1 MAVLRRCL
9 TKIKV
14 RVAVAIRNKKQVN
27 APGTR
32 AARFTKNEADRA
44 MTWRK
49 KAVAAGYNDVAQMKT
64 VKDLETLH
72 DRADFEE
79 LLAALG
85 AKQKKEK

>member
-1 MAVLRRCL
+1 MAVFRRCL

-14 RVAVAIRNKKQVN
+14 RAAVAIRNKKQVS

-44 MTWRK
+44 ITCLK
-49 KAVAAGYNDVAQMKT
+49 KAAAAGYGDVAQIKT
-64 VKDLETLH
+64 GKDLDTLP